1 MESKIKEKTQ
11 KFEQNEEIGEEKEYE
26 EFSLEGLDE
35 IIDKH
40 GAKEQNLISMLYE
53 IQEEVGYLPTE
64 VQKFVSKQCN
74 IPLSKIHGVITFYS
88 YFNTE
93 PKGDHTIGF
102 CTGTACYA
110 KGGKEVLD
118 KIKEELNIEDGE
130 TTEDGKFTLDTRRC
144 IGCCGK
150 APVMMIDDQVFGN
163 LTPNKIPE
171 IFNNF

>member
-1 MESKIKEKTQ
+1 MESRVKEKSQ
-11 KFEQNEEIGEEKEYE
+11 RLKEDEKIEAEKEYE

-40 GAKEQNLISMLYE
+40 EAKEENLISILYE

-88 YFNTE
+88 YFNME

-110 KGGKEVLD
+110 KGGKEVLN
-118 KIKEELNIEDGE
+118 KIKDELNIEDGE

-150 APVMMIDDQVFGN
+150 APVMLIDDKVFGN
-163 LTPNKIPE
+163 LTPNKVPKILE
-171 IFNNF
+171 QF